1 MRRLLMVATWLVAL
15 YGGSAAAAD
24 NIAAKWAA
32 AWNSHDP
39 EKVVALFAEN
49 GVYED
54 IPFGSTNRGTAALR
68 KYAADYFAAVPD
80 MKTTVTSSSVKNGGG
95 YLEWVFSG
103 TDVGLYKT
111 GKPFSLRGVSIIVT
125 KNGRVTSDRDYYDL
139 ASLMKQVGAS
149 PR

>member
-1 MRRLLMVATWLVAL
+1 MRRLLVVMAWLATI
-15 YGGSAAAAD
+15 YSGSAAAAD

-54 IPFGSTNRGTAALR
+54 IPFGSTNRGMAALR
-68 KYAADYFAAVPD
+68 KYATDYFAAVPD
-80 MKTTVTSSSVKNGGG
+80 MKTTVTGSSVKNGLG
-95 YLEWVFSG
+95 YVEWVFSG

-111 GKPFSLRGVSIIVT
+111 GKPFSLRGVSIIAT
-125 KNGRVTSDRDYYDL
+125 KNGKLTSDRDYYDL
-139 ASLMKQVGAS
+139 AALMKQLGAS
-149 PR
+149 PQ